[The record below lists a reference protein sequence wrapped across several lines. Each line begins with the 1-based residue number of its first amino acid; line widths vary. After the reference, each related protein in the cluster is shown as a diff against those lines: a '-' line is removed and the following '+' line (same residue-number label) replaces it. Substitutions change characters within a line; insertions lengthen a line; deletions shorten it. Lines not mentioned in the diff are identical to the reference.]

1 MIDVNNIK
9 RIHFV
14 GIGGIG
20 ISYLAHFFLRR
31 GAVVTG
37 SDLAQTPATDQLAAR
52 GVAVYQG
59 HDASLITNDI
69 ELVVYNDAVPAD
81 NAERV
86 AAQHLGIPT
95 VNNFELVGEISKR
108 YTTIAVAGNK
118 GKTTTSAMLATM
130 MERAGCDPT
139 AMIGSFVSEWVCNFR
154 HGQSPYLVVEAD
166 EFKEHFLHIPAK
178 IIIITNMAA
187 DHLDYF
193 GTEDNLVAAF
203 QKFIDKLPN
212 DGLLVINRD
221 DEMTKR
227 LRWPNCQVLTFG
239 METTADT
246 IALNRRVIRSRQDID
261 ISVRG
266 KELGTWSIPIPGKHN
281 AYNALAALTVAM
293 HIGADV
299 NKLREALG
307 AFKGT
312 WRRFEIL
319 GIYKFATVI
328 SDYAHHPTAIHATI
342 EAAQDFYTPRRII
355 AVFQAHTRHRTKA
368 LFEDFV
374 RSFDE
379 ADVVF
384 IPDIFVVAGRETI
397 SEQEM
402 NAGLLVQAI
411 KERDG
416 RNGRNRIV
424 EASGNLAQTKEAIDK
439 IVKKDDVLLMM
450 GAGDI
455 YTLAESLA

>member
-1 MIDVNNIK
+1 MIDIKSIK

-37 SDLAQTPATDQLAAR
+37 SDLAQTPASDQLAAR
-52 GVAVYQG
+52 GVAVFQG
-59 HDASLITNDI
+59 HDANLITKDI
-69 ELVVYNDAVPAD
+69 QLVVYNDAVPAD

-86 AAQHLGIPT
+86 AAQVLGIPT
-95 VNNFELVGEISKR
+95 MNNFELVGVIAKD

-130 MERAGCDPT
+130 LERAGCDPT
-139 AMIGSFVSEWVCNFR
+139 AMIGSFVTEWVCNFR
-154 HGQSPYLVVEAD
+154 HGNSPYLVVEAD

-178 IIIITNMAA
+178 VIIITNMAA
-187 DHLDYF
+187 DHMDYF
-193 GTEDNLVAAF
+193 GTEDKLVEAF

-221 DEMTKR
+221 DVMTKR

-239 METTADT
+239 METTADA
-246 IALNRRVIRSRQDID
+246 IALNRKIVRSRQDID
-261 ISVRG
+261 IHFRG
-266 KELGTWSIPIPGKHN
+266 KDLGTFSIPIPGKHN
-281 AYNALAALTVAM
+281 AYNALAALTVALSL
-293 HIGADV
+293 GASITKV
-299 NKLREALG
+299 REALAG
-307 AFKGT
+307 FKGT

-328 SDYAHHPTAIHATI
+328 SDYAHHPTAVHATI
-342 EAAQDFYTPRRII
+342 EAAQDFYSPRRII

-374 RSFDE
+374 RSFDK
-379 ADVVF
+379 ADMVL
-384 IPDIFVVAGRETI
+384 IPDIFFVAGRETI
-397 SEQEM
+397 SEEEM
-402 NAGLLVQAI
+402 NAQMLVQAI
-411 KERDG
+411 KERDE
-416 RNGRNRIV
+416 RNGRNRMV
-424 EASGNLAQTKEAIDK
+424 EATGNLEQTKAAIDK

-455 YTLAESLA
+455 YTLAETLA